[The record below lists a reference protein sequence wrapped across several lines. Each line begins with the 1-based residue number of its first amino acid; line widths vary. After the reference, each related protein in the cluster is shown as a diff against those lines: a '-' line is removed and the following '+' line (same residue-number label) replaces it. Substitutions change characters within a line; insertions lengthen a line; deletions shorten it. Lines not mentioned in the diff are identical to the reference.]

1 MACPISALIAAL
13 ERRFQ
18 TRGESWT
25 ILNATIPTAQLS
37 AGLACGRQYIPSY
50 TQLAERLANNR
61 VEVCRRSTAGRRLR
75 SCLRLLT
82 PLLRMPRL
90 RFSVG
95 GDGGGEHVRRNGH
108 VGTWAKKNGPVTAW
122 PLPRYS
128 SPRLSQ
134 NSYGVCW
141 TSTSHSSF
149 DRHKTRLTTYTK
161 TKWQRLGIN
170 FHRA

>member
-1 MACPISALIAAL
+1 MPNLRTHCSIGKTVPNPRRIVDNPQRNNTYRAIVRRACMWEAVH
-13 ERRFQ
+13 
-18 TRGESWT
+18 
-25 ILNATIPTAQLS
+25 
-37 AGLACGRQYIPSY
+37 
-50 TQLAERLANNR
+50 TQLYSTRRAAGQQQGRSLSTFHGWTTAPQLPATPHAAASHASPAFQ
-61 VEVCRRSTAGRRLR
+61 CRWRWRRR
-75 SCLRLLT
+75 AC
-82 PLLRMPRL
+82 
-90 RFSVG
+90 
-95 GDGGGEHVRRNGH
+95 E
-108 VGTWAKKNGPVTAW
+108 NGPVTAW